1 HIGRERAVVITD
13 TETPVV
19 NSAAQP
25 DGKLLLTVE
34 EAAHRL
40 GIGRT
45 VMYRLVSTGAV
56 ESVTVG
62 RLRRIPSECLDEFVS
77 MLRRAQAD
85 GRRTRLLRPGSG
97 HGPPS

>member
-1 HIGRERAVVITD
+1 VITD
-13 TETPVV
+13 TEPPVV
-19 NSAAQP
+19 DSAAPP

-77 MLRRAQAD
+77 MLRRAQAS
-85 GRRTRLLRPGSG
+85 GRRARMLRPGSG
-97 HGPPS
+97 HGAPA

>member
-1 HIGRERAVVITD
+1 VT
-13 TETPVV
+13 TETATLVAD
-19 NSAAQP
+19 SAAPP

-77 MLRRAQAD
+77 MLRRAQTGA
-85 GRRTRLLRPGSG
+85 RRAPMLRPRSG
-97 HGPPS
+97 HGAPA

>member
-1 HIGRERAVVITD
+1 MITD

-19 NSAAQP
+19 DSAAPP

-34 EAAHRL
+34 EAAHCL

-77 MLRRAQAD
+77 MLRRAQAG
-85 GRRTRLLRPGSG
+85 GRQARMLRPGSR
-97 HGPPS
+97 HGAPA